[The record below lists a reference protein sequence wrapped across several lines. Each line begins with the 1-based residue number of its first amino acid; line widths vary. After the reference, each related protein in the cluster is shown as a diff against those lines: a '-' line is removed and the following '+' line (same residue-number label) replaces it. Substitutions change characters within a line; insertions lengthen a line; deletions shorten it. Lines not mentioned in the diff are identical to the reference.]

1 MDRCIFSFVE
11 MYKKLDTNMPE
22 IILLREEDRQR
33 LVKGFGVTAQH
44 YGLYL
49 QTCATGAIFPPMVFT
64 HQVLSSLI
72 CLGRRMV
79 WSSNISNTVVHVNTA
94 VVLKHVILVHM
105 TVVQQDVNIVTR
117 TKALPKPVK
126 CVTCIP
132 RTRRYCLGS

>member
-33 LVKGFGVTAQH
+33 LVKGFGATAQH

-105 TVVQQDVNIVTR
+105 TVVQQDVILLR
-117 TKALPKPVK
+117 EQKP
-126 CVTCIP
+126 CQSP
-132 RTRRYCLGS
+132 